1 MKRISLILC
10 LMLLPLAAG
19 CAQNHFNLPKEEM
32 VERVKV
38 LGVAPI
44 IVDADSDI
52 RFPQK
57 EELLTLLAANNRV
70 HERHL
75 VRLLKNT
82 DSFYAVTM
90 IDDDP
95 KALLANLLQRRE
107 RRDDAAIQYNKY
119 FWKEE
124 ALQAYLRKNSLDA
137 LLLVVI
143 SGITRPEKIYAATM
157 LDSLESSYNYLIMTA
172 QIVDSRGVIL
182 WEYPNFR
189 RKVLSFQPLLN
200 LQYPDFEEAKA
211 NLSGTIQ
218 VKFKTMDGVRR
229 ALDKRRV
236 DLLRRETGDADLY
249 LSQFEEMV
257 SLISLDRTTRP
268 AAPPAPAP
276 AVAPPPAQPGA
287 PAAPLKEPGR

>member
-10 LMLLPLAAG
+10 LMLLPLVAG

-44 IVDADSDI
+44 IVDGDSDI
-52 RFPQK
+52 RFPRK
-57 EELLTLLAANNRV
+57 EELITLLTANNRV

-90 IDDDP
+90 VDDDP
-95 KALLANLLQRRE
+95 RALFSSLLQRRE

-124 ALQAYLRKNSLDA
+124 ALQDYLRKNGLDA
-137 LLLVVI
+137 LMLVVI
-143 SGITRPEKIYAATM
+143 SGITRPEKIYAGTM
-157 LDSLESSYNYLIMTA
+157 LDSLESNYNYLIMTA
-172 QIVDSRGVIL
+172 QIVDARGVVL

-189 RKVLSFQPLLN
+189 RTVLSYQPLLN

-211 NLSGTIQ
+211 NMSGSVQI
-218 VKFKTMDGVRR
+218 KFKTMDGVRR
-229 ALDKRRV
+229 ALDKRRL
-236 DLLRRETGDADLY
+236 DLLRRETGDVDLY
-249 LSQFEEMV
+249 MTQFEEIA
-257 SLISLDRTTRP
+257 SLVKLDRTSRP
-268 AAPPAPAP
+268 AAPAAASPVRQEPA
-276 AVAPPPAQPGA
+276 
-287 PAAPLKEPGR
+287 KEQGR